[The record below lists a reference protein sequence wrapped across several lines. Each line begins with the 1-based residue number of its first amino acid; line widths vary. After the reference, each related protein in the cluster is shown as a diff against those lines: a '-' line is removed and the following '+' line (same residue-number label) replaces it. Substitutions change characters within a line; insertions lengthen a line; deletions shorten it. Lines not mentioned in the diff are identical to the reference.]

1 MLAISMALLQHCSTP
16 LARAVRPPPRARAR
30 ACSTLAMAMA
40 PSSSSPRNNSQSQ
53 QQILLGMS
61 ENELQQLAL
70 DMGQVKILSFSDLI
84 GPHII
89 QLGRKKKLNFSN
101 FRGNFFVSKALGGSS
116 FTILC
121 TRGRSE
127 KFRSSFS
134 VSISTNC
141 LFAVSFF
148 YSLSCFEKITLGYN
162 HFIFLKSL
170 IISCFESELS

>member
-70 DMGQVKILSFSDLI
+70 DLGQVKILSFAYLI
-84 GPHII
+84 WPHII
-89 QLGRKKKLNFSN
+89 QLKKKKIEFLNFWW
-101 FRGNFFVSKALGGSS
+101 NFFFFLASKALGGSS

-134 VSISTNC
+134 VSISTGC
-141 LFAVSFF
+141 FFAVSFF
-148 YSLSCFEKITLGYN
+148 YSLSCLEKIT
-162 HFIFLKSL
+162 
-170 IISCFESELS
+170 